1 MSKHWRLQLKTTL
14 RHQIKLIEEEIEVK
28 KTRIIETNTKNLKI
42 FNLMIL
48 KGKEEVEEVV
58 IQLVTNPSQ
67 HTNQMLNAIGATS
80 MTIINQNVDL
90 IYLKDMVKNLIL

>member
-1 MSKHWRLQLKTTL
+1 
-14 RHQIKLIEEEIEVK
+14 
-28 KTRIIETNTKNLKI
+28 
-42 FNLMIL
+42 MIL